1 MVRKPK
7 QERSKATVE
16 AIVKA
21 AALCVAEIGYEGT
34 SLRKIADKAG
44 VGVGSIYEYF
54 EDKEMIYEAMY
65 ENEVKELVSF
75 ISEITPEIVKLDRRL
90 AIIQLL
96 QRFKIF
102 MQRENELHLKL
113 IQQSAGRNLN
123 INVGSDPLS
132 DVLSRLAIQ
141 YLMQNPQAARIKSLS
156 SLSYVLIHGGIA
168 VIVKHLT
175 DPNPPITFDEL
186 AETIG
191 TIVES
196 YGQFQKS

>member
-7 QERSKATVE
+7 QKRSQATVE

-21 AALCVAEIGYEGT
+21 AALCVADNGYEGT

-65 ENEVKELVSF
+65 EQAVKDVVEF
-75 ISEITPEIVKLDRRL
+75 ISKNTPDIVKMNTRS

-102 MQRENELHLKL
+102 MQQEDELFLRL
-113 IQQSAGRNLN
+113 IQQSAGRNF
-123 INVGSDPLS
+123 NVKSEPLQ
-132 DVLSRLAIQ
+132 DVLSRLAMQ
-141 YLMQNPQAARIKSLS
+141 YIMQNPEAARIKAIPA
-156 SLSYVLIHGGIA
+156 LSYILIHGGIA
-168 VIVKHLT
+168 AIVKHVA
-175 DPNPPITFDEL
+175 DPNPPITFEEL
-186 AETIG
+186 AEALG
-191 TIVES
+191 DIVES
-196 YGQFQKS
+196 YGQFQMG

>member
-7 QERSKATVE
+7 QERSKATVD

-21 AALCVAEIGYEGT
+21 AALCVAENGYEGT
-34 SLRKIADKAG
+34 SLRKIADRAG

-65 ENEVKELVSF
+65 NNEVKELVQF
-75 ISEITPEIVKLDRRL
+75 ISEITPEIVKLDTRS

-96 QRFKIF
+96 QRFKLF
-102 MQRENELHLKL
+102 MQREDELHLKL
-113 IQQSAGRNLN
+113 VQQSAGRNMN
-123 INVGSDPLS
+123 INVGSEPLN

-141 YLMQNPQAARIKSLS
+141 YVMQNPEAARIKSIS

-168 VIVKHLT
+168 VIVKHLA
-175 DPNPPITFDEL
+175 DPNPPISFDEL

-196 YGQFQKS
+196 YGQFQMK